1 MKYIVVLGDGMA
13 DRPIAELGGKTPLE
27 VANKPNIDAL
37 AKSSELG
44 LVKTVADGMKPGS
57 DVANLGVLGYDSAIY
72 YSGRSPLEAVSIG
85 VEFTPED
92 VTYRTNL
99 VTLKGEG
106 DYSSM
111 IMEDYS
117 AGEITTEEARE
128 LILAVEKEL
137 GREGLHFFPGI
148 SYRHCLLLDKTDT
161 GAELTPPHDISG
173 KVIGEYLPSG
183 AHGELLLDLMK
194 KSYEIL
200 SDHPVNKA
208 RIARG
213 LNPANSVWFW
223 GEGRKPS
230 LMNFEEKNG
239 VKASMISA
247 VDLLKGIGKV
257 SGMEVIEVEGA
268 TGNNDTNYKGKALA
282 ALKSL
287 EQNDFVYI
295 HIEAADEC
303 GHRGQLE
310 AKIKS
315 IEDIDELV
323 VGTLVEGMKGK
334 DYAMMILPDHPTPV
348 RLRTHTI
355 DPVPFFIYSSAQE
368 LDGDNKVESFDEDS
382 AAATGVYV
390 RDGYTL
396 MERLVK

>member
-13 DRPIAELGGKTPLE
+13 DRPIEELGGKTPLE
-27 VANKPNIDAL
+27 VAKKPNIDAL
-37 AKSSELG
+37 AKNSELG

-128 LILAVEKEL
+128 LILAVENAL
-137 GREGLHFFPGI
+137 GKDGLHFFPGI
-148 SYRHCLLLDKTDT
+148 SYRHCLLLDKADT

-173 KVIGEYLPSG
+173 RVIGEYLPKGVHS
-183 AHGELLLDLMK
+183 ELLLELMK
-194 KSYEIL
+194 KSYEVL
-200 SDHPVNKA
+200 SNHPVNKA

-239 VKASMISA
+239 VKAAMISA

-282 ALKSL
+282 ALETLKK
-287 EQNDFVYI
+287 NDFVYI

-303 GHRGQLE
+303 GHRGQLD

-323 VGTLVEGMKGK
+323 VGTLIEGMKGK
-334 DYAMMILPDHPTPV
+334 DYAMMILPDHPTPICI
-348 RLRTHTI
+348 RTHSSE
-355 DPVPFFIYSSAQE
+355 PVPYMIYRSNE
-368 LDGDNKVESFDEDS
+368 KVNGADS
-382 AAATGVYV
+382 YTEKTGADSGIYIEK
-390 RDGYTL
+390 GYTL
-396 MERLVK
+396 IDRFIRRK

>member
-13 DRPIAELGGKTPLE
+13 DRPIEELGGKTPLE
-27 VANKPNIDAL
+27 IANKPNIDAL
-37 AKSSELG
+37 AKHSELG

-99 VTLKGEG
+99 VTLKGNG

-137 GREGLHFFPGI
+137 GKDGLHFFPGI
-148 SYRHCLLLDKTDT
+148 SYRHCLLLDKADT

-173 KVIGEYLPSG
+173 RVIGEYLPSG
-183 AHGELLLDLMK
+183 VHGKLLLDLMK
-194 KSYEIL
+194 KSYDIL
-200 SDHPVNKA
+200 SDHPINKA

-239 VKASMISA
+239 VKAAMISA

-282 ALKSL
+282 ALKTL
-287 EQNDFVYI
+287 EKNDFVYI

-303 GHRGQLE
+303 GHRGQLD

-334 DYAMMILPDHPTPV
+334 DYAMMILPDHPTPISI
-348 RLRTHTI
+348 RTHSSE
-355 DPVPFFIYSSAQE
+355 PVPYMIYRSNEDQKGADSYTEKA
-368 LDGDNKVESFDEDS
+368 GKES
-382 AAATGVYV
+382 GVYI
-390 RDGYTL
+390 DKGYTL
-396 MERLVK
+396 IDRFIRRK